1 MDNKP
6 GEMDAERCMLL
17 ANFAEIVVR
26 QIEKSTLAMSQS
38 YLVNKSAQSLLRALD
53 CFSEGLMLCNVATE
67 GWDIVY
73 VNDTWGKVTG
83 MGSCGCGVVAVG
95 SM

>member
-1 MDNKP
+1 MDDKP
-6 GEMDAERCMLL
+6 GKMDAERCMLL

-26 QIEKSTLAMSQS
+26 QIEKSTLAMTQS

-53 CFSEGLMLCNVATE
+53 CFSEGLMLCNVGTE

-73 VNDTWGKVTG
+73 VNDSWGKVTG
-83 MGSCGCGVVAVG
+83 TGCFRV
-95 SM
+95 